1 MAGHGLGVGR
11 NCITSD
17 PTIRRFEVITGAE
30 RRRRWSEEEKAGI
43 VAESLDAETSISA
56 VARRHGLHPN
66 QLFGWRRQFRTG
78 PTVRDPG
85 AGGGGFIP
93 VVVSDAAP
101 APFPVTPAPIDI
113 LVGGLTVRV
122 TGPVDAEAL
131 RGVLDVARRL
141 A

>member
-11 NCITSD
+11 NCTTSV

-30 RRRRWSEEEKAGI
+30 RRRRWSEEEKAEI
-43 VAESLDAETSISA
+43 VAESLEAETSISA

-78 PTVRDPG
+78 LTGAEPG

-93 VVVSDAAP
+93 VVLSDAAP
-101 APFPVTPAPIDI
+101 ASRAPIDI

-122 TGPVDAEAL
+122 SGPVDAEAL

>member
-11 NCITSD
+11 NCRTSV
-17 PTIRRFEVITGAE
+17 PTIRRFEVITGTE

-43 VAESLDAETSISA
+43 VAESLEAETSISA

-78 PTVRDPG
+78 PTGAEPG

-93 VVVSDAAP
+93 VVLSDAAP
-101 APFPVTPAPIDI
+101 VPVAPIDI

-122 TGPVDAEAL
+122 SGPVDAETL

>member
-11 NCITSD
+11 NCTTSV

-30 RRRRWSEEEKAGI
+30 RRRRWSEDEKAVI

-56 VARRHGLHPN
+56 VARRHGLHLN
-66 QLFGWRRQFRTG
+66 QLFCWRRQFRIG
-78 PTVRDPG
+78 STVREPG
-85 AGGGGFIP
+85 VGGGGFIP
-93 VVVSDAAP
+93 VA
-101 APFPVTPAPIDI
+101 PAPIDI

>member
-1 MAGHGLGVGR
+1 MAWHGLGVGR
-11 NCITSD
+11 NCTTSV

-30 RRRRWSEEEKAGI
+30 RRRRWSEKEKAGI
-43 VAESLDAETSISA
+43 VAESLEAETSISA

-66 QLFGWRRQFRTG
+66 QLFGWRRQFRAG
-78 PTVRDPG
+78 PTGVEPR

-93 VVVSDAAP
+93 VVLSDAAP
-101 APFPVTPAPIDI
+101 VPVAPAPIDI